1 MFALADPLSPSPRA
15 VHFPVDARPPV
26 LVRHGHR
33 WYRGRLHA
41 WLPEPAA
48 EDDVDRPREWRAVV
62 TFSVGAGLQYYLSVP
77 SDQVRPQDP

>member
-1 MFALADPLSPSPRA
+1 MFALSDASTPTPHA
-15 VHFPVDARPPV
+15 VHFPVDARPAV

-41 WLPEPAA
+41 WLPEKAGP
-48 EDDVDRPREWRAVV
+48 DDVDGPRGWRAVV
-62 TFSVGAGLQYYLSVP
+62 TFSVSAGMQYYLSVP